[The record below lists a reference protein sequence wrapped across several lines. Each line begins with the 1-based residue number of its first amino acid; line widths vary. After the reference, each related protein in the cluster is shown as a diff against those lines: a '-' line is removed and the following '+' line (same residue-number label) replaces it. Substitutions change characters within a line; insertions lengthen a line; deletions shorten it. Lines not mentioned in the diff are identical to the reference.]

1 MTRGDGWTDANI
13 ALLERLWCVD
23 GLSASKCAAALG
35 RDFTRNAVIGK
46 VHRLKLEKR
55 GSNRKDRTAR
65 TGPSSPA
72 APRGERKGRNGS
84 SGKYGGLV
92 AAVRKARAA
101 GPKPLDPPPPDV
113 FTPDPAQLAV
123 GAWNAL
129 PGTTPVTLG
138 LLARD
143 GCRWPIG
150 EDAPFLFCGCKA
162 AAGSSYCA
170 THKHRAQG
178 VGTPS
183 EQSAVKSA
191 KSMVRMETSY
201 GFRSNQAGQSL

>member
-1 MTRGDGWTDANI
+1 MQGPLWDDERT
-13 ALLERLWCVD
+13 ALLIKLWSVD
-23 GLSASKCAAALG
+23 KLSASQCAGVIGCGLS
-35 RDFTRNAVIGK
+35 RNAIIGK
-46 VHRLKLEKR
+46 VHRLQLEKR
-55 GSNRKDRTAR
+55 RTVKA
-65 TGPSSPA
+65 TTP
-72 APRGERKGRNGS
+72 KGGNGS
-84 SGKYGGLV
+84 AGKYRGVV
-92 AAVRKARAA
+92 AAANKARAA
-101 GPKPLDPPPPDV
+101 KVKPPKPARITLPPPDI
-113 FTPDPAQLAV
+113 FTPDAATLAV

-129 PGTTPVTLG
+129 PGTTPVTLE

-170 THKHRAQG
+170 THRHRSQG

-191 KSMVRMETSY
+191 KSMVRLETSY

>member
-1 MTRGDGWTDANI
+1 MMHEWTDERE
-13 ALLERLWCVD
+13 ALLKTLWEVD
-23 GLSASKCAAALG
+23 GISASKCAGVLG
-35 RDFTRNAVIGK
+35 VTRNAVIGK
-46 VHRLKLEKR
+46 VHRMGMVKR
-55 GSNRKDRTAR
+55 GK
-65 TGPSSPA
+65 SPA
-72 APRGERKGRNGS
+72 AKPNGRNGS
-84 SGKYGGLV
+84 AGKYRGVV
-92 AAVRKARAA
+92 AAARKARAA
-101 GPKPLDPPPPDV
+101 KAKPPKQDRVKLPPADI
-113 FTPDPAQLAV
+113 FAPAAGDLAV

-129 PGTTPVTLG
+129 PGTAPVTLE

-170 THKHRAQG
+170 THRHRSQG

-201 GFRSNQAGQSL
+201 GFRSAQAGQSL

>member
-1 MTRGDGWTDANI
+1 MRYNWTNKSEA
-13 ALLERLWCVD
+13 RLTQIWNVEK
-23 GLSASKCAAALG
+23 LSAAECASVLG
-35 RDFTRNAVIGK
+35 ISRSAVMGK
-46 VHRLKLEKR
+46 VHRLGLDRRAPSPVKASKR
-55 GSNRKDRTAR
+55 SG
-65 TGPSSPA
+65 G
-72 APRGERKGRNGS
+72 NGS
-84 SGKYGGLV
+84 AGKYRGVV
-92 AAVRKARAA
+92 AAARKARAA
-101 GPKPLDPPPPDV
+101 KAAPKPDRIKLPPPQV
-113 FTPDPAQLAV
+113 FTPAGEDLAV

-129 PGTTPVTLG
+129 PGTTPVALE

-170 THKHRAQG
+170 THKHRSQG

-191 KSMVRMETSY
+191 RSMVRMESSY
-201 GFRSNQAGQSL
+201 GFRSAQAGQSL